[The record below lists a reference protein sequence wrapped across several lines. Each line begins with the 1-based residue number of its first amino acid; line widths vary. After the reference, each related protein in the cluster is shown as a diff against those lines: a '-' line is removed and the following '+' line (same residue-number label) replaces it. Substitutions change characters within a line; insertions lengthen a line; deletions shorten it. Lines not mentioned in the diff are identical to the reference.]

1 MENAE
6 SNPGRKNYHSQD
18 LKRLIFKEAQK
29 KKKFLKQLS
38 FPSTDNLIC
47 ASKISIKIQ
56 KIQELF

>member
-18 LKRLIFKEAQK
+18 LKRLIFKEAK
-29 KKKFLKQLS
+29 KKTILKQLS

>member
-18 LKRLIFKEAQK
+18 LKRLIFKETK
-29 KKKFLKQLS
+29 KKTVLKQLS
-38 FPSTDNLIC
+38 FPPRTNLIC

>member
-29 KKKFLKQLS
+29 KKF
-38 FPSTDNLIC
+38 F
-47 ASKISIKIQ
+47 
-56 KIQELF
+56 